1 MTVQKNRQKNLIV
14 GELIGG
20 TALHPKSH
28 LMKIY
33 IKQKYGGQGL
43 INMEE
48 CSATELRRIDHYL
61 ANSDEMLLKVVA
73 RLEKLDKDKIESN
86 TEYNKRIERDKI
98 DKLKGMKPHGQF
110 E

>member
-20 TALHPKSH
+20 TALHPKSS
-28 LMKIY
+28 LY

-48 CSATELRRIDHYL
+48 CSVTELRRIDHYL

-86 TEYNKRIERDKI
+86 TEYNKRIQRDKI